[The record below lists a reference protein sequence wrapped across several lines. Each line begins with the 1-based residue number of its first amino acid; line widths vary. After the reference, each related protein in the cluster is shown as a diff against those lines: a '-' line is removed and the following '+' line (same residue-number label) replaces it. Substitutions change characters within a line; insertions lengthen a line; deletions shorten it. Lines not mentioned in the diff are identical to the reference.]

1 MTAVKRRGATGA
13 VMRGAKTTRITPLAN
28 FDAEL
33 ASLFDLTGKVA
44 LLPGGYGGI
53 GEAIA
58 WGLAQRGAEV
68 VLAGRSKSKAE
79 TLARSIRAAGYKAHG
94 IALNAASVPELERAV
109 DAAVRRFGAIDIL
122 VNCVG
127 TQIEEPIGNVTEAA
141 FDQVVAI
148 NLKARCSWPRPLPV
162 TRSPPVAAA
171 SRCTCSPCAR
181 TLDCA
186 IVAIPRIAAPKAP

>member
-1 MTAVKRRGATGA
+1 MTSVKRQVTRGAAKRVTKSTG
-13 VMRGAKTTRITPLAN
+13 ITPVVD
-28 FDAEL
+28 FDREL

-94 IALNAASVPELERAV
+94 LALNAASVPELESAV
-109 DAAVRRFGAIDIL
+109 DATVRRSRSDRHS
-122 VNCVG
+122 
-127 TQIEEPIGNVTEAA
+127 
-141 FDQVVAI
+141 DQLRRNADRR
-148 NLKARCSWPRPLPV
+148 AHRESDR
-162 TRSPPVAAA
+162 
-171 SRCTCSPCAR
+171 
-181 TLDCA
+181 DGF
-186 IVAIPRIAAPKAP
+186 